1 MTAERR
7 AGLAATIALPL
18 HRCLSVHLFGGHLDV
33 RLESSARAGTI
44 PVVLAS
50 HWRLRAPTNSPP
62 LPPVGALLPSQPLS
76 SAVLL
81 RGICDVYFGKFA
93 GRRID
98 RVARLSMLEL

>member
-7 AGLAATIALPL
+7 AGLAATIALPF
-18 HRCLSVHLFGGHLDV
+18 HRCSSVHLFGGHLEV

-50 HWRLRAPTNSPP
+50 HWQLSPDQFAPASPGRGS
-62 LPPVGALLPSQPLS
+62 LASQPVS

-81 RGICDVYFGKFA
+81 RGICDVYFGK
-93 GRRID
+93 ICWPPD
-98 RVARLSMLEL
+98 RPSCPIVDVEL